1 MAPSSSSYA
10 DGHRRRNN
18 APTSS
23 RSSRVETRPAYPG
36 ATPRSRPSTPRSA
49 AGTRPKTPAAP
60 RQHTNGA
67 PATPT
72 PATVWTCGP
81 EPVDARAPWPTPIVE
96 TLVAAFTDPGAHVT
110 LLTPD
115 PVGTCTDAPSADV
128 GETDG
133 QPECGVLDVVRALN
147 RDVDVATL
155 IPHAFSEAGGARPF
169 WASLP
174 TSHANPAAAL
184 AATAPT
190 HGLADSGG
198 TRCQARA
205 DLVLAS
211 LPSHAA
217 DTLSLHRI
225 ARAAA
230 TQLRAGGIFA
240 VYTHSDSH
248 RGRLIDPT
256 GDIVAACQHA
266 DLLYLQHIVALH
278 TPIRAGHL
286 HSDPSPAHTTDH
298 DRAHHRAH
306 ARGLPAPHLRV
317 HSDILV
323 FAQPSETD
331 TSSPDTGATDPTT
344 VASGDPS

>member
-1 MAPSSSSYA
+1 M
-10 DGHRRRNN
+10 
-18 APTSS
+18 
-23 RSSRVETRPAYPG
+23 
-36 ATPRSRPSTPRSA
+36 
-49 AGTRPKTPAAP
+49 
-60 RQHTNGA
+60 
-67 PATPT
+67 
-72 PATVWTCGP
+72 
-81 EPVDARAPWPTPIVE
+81 E